1 MGLKQMGLNQMETSS
16 MTSRTPV
23 SGADQT
29 LLSVRDLHAHFET
42 GDGIVRAVD
51 GVSFDINRG
60 DVFSVVGESGSGKSV
75 TAMSILGLIP
85 TLKVDSGEIMW
96 KGENLLE
103 YSDEQMC
110 AIRGGEIAM
119 IFQDPL
125 TALNPVHTVGRQVGE
140 MARIHEGLSKKD
152 AMKRAIEMLDLVGIP
167 EPKKRAAAYPHEFS
181 GGMRQRAMIAMAVTC
196 NPDLLIAD
204 EPTTALDV
212 TVQAQVLEA
221 LIAIKDEIDSAIML
235 ITHDLGVVAGLSDS
249 VMVMYAGRQAE
260 VGTVDEIFYETRHP
274 YTLGLMGSI
283 PRLESEDDDPLIPIP
298 GSPPSLI
305 NRPAGCAFH
314 PRCAFAEVPG
324 RCDSEVPSL
333 RSVSTTHHT
342 AACHFAES
350 LADVTLDVL
359 REKVEQAEIPEEP
372 DEIHLEKSPDSEV
385 ES

>member
-1 MGLKQMGLNQMETSS
+1 METSS
-16 MTSRTPV
+16 MASPTSARDD
-23 SGADQT
+23 GQA

-60 DVFSVVGESGSGKSV
+60 DVFSIVGESGSGKSV

-85 TLKVDSGEIMW
+85 TLKVDSGEILW

-103 YSDEQMC
+103 FSDVEMG

-167 EPKKRAAAYPHEFS
+167 EPKKRADAYPHEFS
-181 GGMRQRAMIAMAVTC
+181 GGMRQRAMIAMAITC

-260 VGTVDEIFYETRHP
+260 MGTTDEIFYETRHP

-283 PRLESEDDDPLIPIP
+283 PRLESEHDDPLIPIP

-305 NRPAGCAFH
+305 NRPTGCAFH

-324 RCDSEVPSL
+324 RCDTETPEL

-342 AACHFAES
+342 AACHFAET
-350 LADVTLDVL
+350 LADVSLDDL
-359 REKVEQAEIPEEP
+359 RAKVEAVDIPEDP
-372 DEIHLEKSPDSEV
+372 DFLEV